1 MFIIVT
7 RSSSCH
13 GFQNTFRLLL
23 LSRDRNDS
31 HNRIKLWFALNHQS
45 FKMIKKLMLF
55 LMLAYIRRDFKNYLY
70 DETLLY
76 FRSRGVLRKK
86 LQDMAGYV
94 KEIPISDRNFSKCVP
109 YIVTKFSRNNAR
121 S

>member
-1 MFIIVT
+1 
-7 RSSSCH
+7 
-13 GFQNTFRLLL
+13 
-23 LSRDRNDS
+23 
-31 HNRIKLWFALNHQS
+31 
-45 FKMIKKLMLF
+45 MLF

-70 DETLLY
+70 DETLSY

-94 KEIPISDRNFSKCVP
+94 KKIPISYRNCSKCVP
-109 YIVTKFSRNNAR
+109 YIVTKFSRNDAR

>member
-1 MFIIVT
+1 
-7 RSSSCH
+7 
-13 GFQNTFRLLL
+13 
-23 LSRDRNDS
+23 
-31 HNRIKLWFALNHQS
+31 
-45 FKMIKKLMLF
+45 
-55 LMLAYIRRDFKNYLY
+55 MLAYIRRDFKNYLY

-94 KEIPISDRNFSKCVP
+94 KKIPISYRNFFKCVP